1 MHILIDLLIVLL
13 IGLTAWRGWKKGLI
27 VGLCGLL
34 TLAVSI
40 YGANVVARAFYAEY
54 TQILDP
60 FISGYVDTS
69 TSLVTGTDA
78 SESTGKDDAKT
89 TKPYVFLSQ
98 EQKKDVYSVSYAVM
112 RQCGVANR
120 ASEKIA
126 QEFAGQYT
134 TVDHTLVEAMG
145 EYLTGRITY
154 MVLFAAVFILFITLF
169 TILENVL
176 NLTFA
181 MPGIE
186 KINRGTGAAVGALRC
201 ICLFLVIGCVCR
213 YLGLFIGNDRIAS
226 TWLFETMINS
236 NFIANML
243 GV

>member
-1 MHILIDLLIVLL
+1 MHILIDLFIVLI
-13 IGLTAWRGWKKGLI
+13 IGLTAWRGWKKGVI

-34 TLAVSI
+34 TLAVSV
-40 YGANVVARAFYAEY
+40 YGANVVATAYYTEY

-69 TSLVTGTDA
+69 TALVTKDVQEDA
-78 SESTGKDDAKT
+78 AQDGEEETM
-89 TKPYVFLSQ
+89 PYVLLS
-98 EQKKDVYSVSYAVM
+98 EEEKSDVYSVTYAVM

-120 ASEKIA
+120 AAEKIA
-126 QEFAGQYT
+126 VEFSGQYT
-134 TVDHTLVEAMG
+134 SVNSELVNAMG

-154 MVLFAAVFILFITLF
+154 MVLFAAVFVLFITLF
-169 TILENVL
+169 TIIENVL

-186 KINRGTGAAVGALRC
+186 KVNRGLGAAAGAIRAIGL
-201 ICLFLVIGCVCR
+201 LLVVCCVCR
-213 YLGLFIGNDRIAS
+213 YLGLFLGNDRISA
-226 TWLFETMINS
+226 TWIFEKMINS
-236 NFIANML
+236 NLIANML